1 MATREQQLGVLIGL
15 QKKIRME
22 HERAFRDLRR
32 RVIGNAPEPDA
43 DKFWAENYAPKWDP
57 IARAVGIIAEGGP
70 EGNQAAYDA
79 ALAAQVGV
87 NE

>member
-22 HERAFRDLRR
+22 HEKAFRDLRR
-32 RVIGNAPEPDA
+32 RVLASQPEPDA
-43 DKFWAENYAPKWDP
+43 NEFWRQNYAPKWDP
-57 IARAVGIIAEGGP
+57 ITRAVGIIAEGGP

-79 ALAAQVGV
+79 AIAAQGGK
-87 NE
+87 E